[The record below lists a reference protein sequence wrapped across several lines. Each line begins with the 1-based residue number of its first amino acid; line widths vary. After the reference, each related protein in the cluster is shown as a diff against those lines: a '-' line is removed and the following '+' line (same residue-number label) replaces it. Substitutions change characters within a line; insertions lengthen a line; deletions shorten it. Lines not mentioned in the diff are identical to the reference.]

1 MKFTQ
6 APSMRGAL
14 GTVTGV
20 LAGFVV
26 SLPIVVFAGG
36 LLPIVQIL
44 APAQN
49 QTVGGYVTFLARS
62 DSAGLVGLRFQVDGQ
77 DFGSE
82 VTSGVCR
89 AIWDSTQKP
98 DGLHT
103 IQAVGR
109 DQYGNLTLAQPVTVL
124 VSNPP
129 FPTPTPIP
137 SPAPT
142 PAPPPDASDGT
153 QRVTITAPVAG
164 ASVSGTTA
172 SIATTFPAETDFL
185 TYFLLDL
192 ETSAVRWTT
201 RGPLLERTQTSSSF
215 TVNASVVPAG
225 SYDLQVVARLGSIDV
240 ASPRVRLS
248 FASPP
253 APTPTPTPTPTPAPS
268 LSMSL
273 ATVGGRDFTL
283 AASLARGGVALPE
296 VRVTFVVT
304 SPQGARSTYY
314 ATTSSVGMAL
324 IQARLTTRDPRGTYR
339 VTATASTSGLTA
351 TASGSFI
358 Y

>member
-1 MKFTQ
+1 MKFMQ

-44 APAQN
+44 APMQN
-49 QTVGGYVTFLARS
+49 QTVSGYVTFLARA

-89 AIWDSTQKP
+89 AIWDSTQNS

-129 FPTPTPIP
+129 FIPPAPAPAPAPTPTP
-137 SPAPT
+137 APG
-142 PAPPPDASDGT
+142 PDTAQT
-153 QRVTITAPVAG
+153 VTVTAPVAG
-164 ASVSGTTA
+164 VSVTGTA
-172 SIATTFPAETDFL
+172 VSVATTFPAETDFL

-192 ETSAVRWTT
+192 ETSVVRWMT

-253 APTPTPTPTPTPAPS
+253 APTPTPTPTPAPS
-268 LSMSL
+268 LFMSL
-273 ATVGGRDFTL
+273 GTIGGRDFTL
-283 AASLARGGVALPE
+283 MASLALNGIASSGVP
-296 VRVTFVVT
+296 VTFVVT